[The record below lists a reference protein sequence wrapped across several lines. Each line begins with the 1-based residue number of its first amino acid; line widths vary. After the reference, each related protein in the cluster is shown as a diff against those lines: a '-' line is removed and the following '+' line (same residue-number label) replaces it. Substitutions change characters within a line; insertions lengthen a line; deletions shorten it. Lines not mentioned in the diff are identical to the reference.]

1 MTIPTE
7 ERSHEGQSSDAGND
21 VRVAIAHEWLVSY
34 AGSERCVEELVRE
47 FPHSQLLTT
56 VARPSQLPL
65 DLRSAQTSFLQ
76 HIPGARTHHEWLLP
90 VLPLAWAL
98 RRPVD
103 DVDVVIS
110 SSHACAKA
118 VRVRSGIPHICYCY
132 TPMRYAW
139 FFEEERGRVPVA
151 LQRPAGVAMA
161 GFRRWDVR
169 SSRRVTHFVAIST
182 AVAERIRQFYGR
194 DAEVVHPPVRTDY
207 FTPGD
212 GDRNGFL
219 FVGRLV
225 SYKRADLV
233 VEAFSSLPHQL
244 TVVGS
249 GHQLESL
256 RQRAT
261 PNVRFVSALSDE
273 ALRDLYRS
281 SLALVFPGIEDFG
294 IVMAEAQACG
304 TPVIATA
311 AGGARDIVRPGET
324 GWLLDEPSVESIR
337 AAVAEAAAQ
346 PFAAHEVADATSARF
361 STARFRTEIREI
373 VDAYVGRG

>member
-1 MTIPTE
+1 MTIPTGAE
-7 ERSHEGQSSDAGND
+7 QSHESLGRDAHND

-47 FPHSQLLTT
+47 FPRSRLLTT

-76 HIPGARTHHEWLLP
+76 HVPGARTHHEWLLP

-98 RRPVD
+98 RRPID

-139 FFEEERGRVPVA
+139 LFEEERGRVPVA
-151 LQRPAGVAMA
+151 LQRPTELAMA

-169 SSRRVTHFVAIST
+169 SSKRVTHFVAIST
-182 AVAERIRQFYGR
+182 AVAERIRDFYGR
-194 DAEVVHPPVRTDY
+194 DADVIHPPVRTDY
-207 FTPGD
+207 FTPGN
-212 GDRNGFL
+212 GDRDGFI

-233 VEAFSSLPHQL
+233 VEAFGGLPHKL
-244 TVVGS
+244 TVVGN

-256 RQRAT
+256 KQRAT
-261 PNVRFVSALSDE
+261 PNVRFVSGLSIE

-281 SLALVFPGIEDFG
+281 SLALVFPGVEDFG

-304 TPVIATA
+304 TPVIAAA
-311 AGGARDIVRPGET
+311 AGGARDIVRSDET
-324 GWLLDEPSVESIR
+324 GWLLDEPSVDSIR
-337 AAVAEAAAQ
+337 AAVAKAAAN
-346 PFAAHEVADATSARF
+346 PFAANEIAAASKRF
-361 STARFRTEIREI
+361 STGRFRAEMRE
-373 VDAYVGRG
+373 VVNAYGGYG

>member
-1 MTIPTE
+1 MTIPTGA
-7 ERSHEGQSSDAGND
+7 ERSHESQDRDARND
-21 VRVAIAHEWLVSY
+21 IRVAIAHEWLVSY

-47 FPHSQLLTT
+47 FPRSRLLTT

-76 HIPGARTHHEWLLP
+76 HVPGARTHHEWLLP

-98 RRPVD
+98 RRPID

-139 FFEEERGRVPVA
+139 LFEEERGRVPVA
-151 LQRPAGVAMA
+151 LQRPTGMAMA

-169 SSRRVTHFVAIST
+169 SSKRVTHFVAIST
-182 AVAERIRQFYGR
+182 AVAERIRDFYGR
-194 DAEVVHPPVRTDY
+194 DADVIYPPVRTDY

-212 GDRNGFL
+212 GGRDGFV

-233 VEAFSSLPHQL
+233 VDAFSGLPHKL
-244 TVVGS
+244 TVVGD

-256 RQRAT
+256 KQRAT
-261 PNVRFVSALSDE
+261 PNVRFVSGLSTE
-273 ALRDLYRS
+273 ALRALYRS
-281 SLALVFPGIEDFG
+281 SLALVFPGVEDFG

-304 TPVIATA
+304 TPVIAAA

-337 AAVAEAAAQ
+337 TAVKEAATQ
-346 PFAAHEVADATSARF
+346 PFAANEIAATSTRF
-361 STARFRTEIREI
+361 STARFRAEIRE
-373 VDAYVGRG
+373 VVNAYGGHG